1 MPSGKPDEGQGL
13 LKEANRRLID
23 SYGARTR
30 AGEAHPTDELVATIL
45 SQHTSD
51 TNSHRAFRNLKS
63 RFPSWE
69 QLIAAPDAEV
79 IETIHSAGLANIKG
93 PRIKQVLTAL
103 KDAYGTLDLEFLRS
117 MCVAEVKELLTALPG
132 VGPKTAACVAL
143 FSLQMAAFPVDT
155 HVNRIAVRLGLLGHR
170 EAPERFQQLV
180 EEFMPEDALLSFH
193 LNLVRHGREVCRARS
208 PLCSEC
214 VLLSICE
221 FGRNRTAETSSTTA
235 VA

>member
-1 MPSGKPDEGQGL
+1 MPGRKPHEEQRF
-13 LKEANRRLID
+13 LKEANRRLLD
-23 SYGARTR
+23 AYGARSR

-51 TNSHRAFRNLKS
+51 TNSHRAFRNLKA
-63 RFPSWE
+63 RFSSWDH
-69 QLIAAPDAEV
+69 LLGAPDSDV
-79 IETIHSAGLANIKG
+79 IDAIRSAGLANIKG
-93 PRIKQVLTAL
+93 PRIKQVLTAI
-103 KDAYGTLDLEFLRS
+103 KGSYGTLDLEFLRP
-117 MCVAEVKELLTALPG
+117 MPVGDVKKILTALPG

-143 FSLQMAAFPVDT
+143 FSLQMSAFPVDT
-155 HVNRIAVRLGLLGHR
+155 HVQRIAVRLGLLDAR
-170 EAPERFQQLV
+170 EQPERFQELV
-180 EEFMPEDALLSFH
+180 EESMPENALLSLH

-221 FGRNRTAETSSTTA
+221 FGRPLIEETSSTTA